1 MMRNNRI
8 RKTILMAALASLIT
22 ITGRLHASETAVFYQ
37 PMLDAYDAG
46 RVEDAR
52 QLAKRFLDRSRREL
66 ETSTLDI
73 DRDGASRR
81 ALDLVETLME
91 REAEFQPNVRFN
103 NHNELV
109 TSSQDVMRLAQEAVG
124 RMTNPPDAVRQYHTR
139 KLAAASRA
147 WISSAGPRLPREQV
161 QRVFQLYETQ
171 MREAGGP
178 ADVDTLLRNGAQPKR
193 RNLQQAKPRASG
205 IGNQDGTAIIAVIRN
220 YYDGV
225 MSGDAVKLAAA
236 TGSAPQ
242 AARLLIARKNDNFIR
257 AKVRN
262 VNTISLPALTGTH
275 VADLLRA
282 RPDGLYDLYLQGIQT
297 SVTDETGAAAS
308 RTVDKLFTL
317 KRTVGRWT
325 VVAPAQGGQQ

>member
-8 RKTILMAALASLIT
+8 RTTILMAALASLIT
-22 ITGRLHASETAVFYQ
+22 ITGSLHAWETAVFYQ

-124 RMTNPPDAVRQYHTR
+124 RMTNPPDAVRQ
-139 KLAAASRA
+139 
-147 WISSAGPRLPREQV
+147 
-161 QRVFQLYETQ
+161 
-171 MREAGGP
+171 
-178 ADVDTLLRNGAQPKR
+178 
-193 RNLQQAKPRASG
+193 
-205 IGNQDGTAIIAVIRN
+205 
-220 YYDGV
+220 
-225 MSGDAVKLAAA
+225 
-236 TGSAPQ
+236 
-242 AARLLIARKNDNFIR
+242 
-257 AKVRN
+257 
-262 VNTISLPALTGTH
+262 
-275 VADLLRA
+275 
-282 RPDGLYDLYLQGIQT
+282 
-297 SVTDETGAAAS
+297 
-308 RTVDKLFTL
+308 
-317 KRTVGRWT
+317 
-325 VVAPAQGGQQ
+325 